1 MKTKLLAILMASVFS
16 FGASAG
22 QIYFKLGDFPFKFK
36 DPSVIPPD
44 TEEPPV
50 IPPPVE
56 DLSDGRL
63 PGTLAIGDTCKDILN
78 SGKSKGDGDYTV
90 LIPGVKTAVYCD
102 MTTNSGG
109 WMLLND
115 YGSATP
121 YKNALGKVGINKL
134 TETTATFT
142 LSQMLLNFNGVP
154 QGTTPIEG
162 SLFNRP
168 DSVSFSN
175 SNASGRAT
183 ARLRLP
189 GYGTA
194 FRIDAPRVGPT
205 NTWSIQFSG
214 SPTQNYG
221 VVGSFGGTAIM
232 TYFSL
237 SNKTVI
243 DIEETNGVIQLDKT
257 WVR

>member
-1 MKTKLLAILMASVFS
+1 MKTKLLVFLMASAFS
-16 FGASAG
+16 FGAIAD
-22 QIYFKLGDFPFKFK
+22 QIYFKIGNFPFKFK
-36 DPSVIPPD
+36 DPSVTPPD

-50 IPPPVE
+50 ITPPVE

-63 PGTLAIGDTCKDILN
+63 PGTLAIGDTCKDILS

-90 LIPGVKTAVYCD
+90 LIPGTKTAVYCD

-121 YKNALGKVGINKL
+121 YKNALGKVGINTL
-134 TETTATFT
+134 SGATATFS
-142 LSQMLLNFNGVP
+142 LAQMLLNFNGVP
-154 QGTTPIEG
+154 QGSTPIEG
-162 SLFNRP
+162 ALFNRP

-175 SNASGRAT
+175 GNLNGRAT
-183 ARLRLP
+183 IRLRLP

-205 NTWSIQFSG
+205 NTWSIKVSG

-221 VVGSFGGTAIM
+221 VDGSFGGTAIM

-237 SNKTVI
+237 SSKTIV
-243 DIEETNGVIQLDKT
+243 DIEETNGVIQLDRT
-257 WVR
+257 WIR